1 MFTVFGASGFI
12 GGRVAARLRA
22 SGTECLTPAR
32 SDDAV
37 FERDLGHVIY
47 CIGYTA
53 DFRENRR
60 ETIEAHV
67 GRLNTVLSKGRFDSL
82 LYLSST
88 RIYSRSR
95 STAEELPVIVAPADP
110 DDLYNI
116 SKLMGESAC
125 LAMSDPGVRVVRLS
139 NVFGPGS
146 PPGDFL
152 ASIVRDAVIDRRIV
166 LRSNLESSKDYVSV
180 DSVSHILPKIAAC
193 GQHRIYNVAS
203 GVNVTHAELV
213 NRLRVLTGCAV
224 ESDQAA
230 HPMAF
235 PLIDVARLRAE
246 FDFRSPSVVDELEQL
261 VAAVR

>member
-12 GGRVAARLRA
+12 GGRVVAGLRA

-53 DFRENRR
+53 DFRQNRS

-67 GRLNTVLSKGRFDSL
+67 SRLNEVLSKGRFESL

-95 STAEELPVIVAPADP
+95 
-110 DDLYNI
+110 
-116 SKLMGESAC
+116 
-125 LAMSDPGVRVVRLS
+125 
-139 NVFGPGS
+139 
-146 PPGDFL
+146 GDFL
-152 ASIVRDAVIDRRIV
+152 ASVVRDAVINRRIV
-166 LRSNLESSKDYVSV
+166 LRSSLESSKDYVSV
-180 DSVSHILPKIAAC
+180 ESVSHVLPKIAVC

-203 GVNVTHAELV
+203 GVNVTNAELV
-213 NRLRVLTGCAV
+213 NRLQVLTGCAV
-224 ESDQAA
+224 ESNQAA
-230 HPMAF
+230 DPMAF
-235 PLIDVARLRAE
+235 PPIDVARLRAE
-246 FDFRSPSVVDELEQL
+246 FDFRSPSVVDELAHL
-261 VAAVR
+261 VKAVQ